1 MGLFKKSKHEDDWV
15 THTKNKIYAEVYKL
29 VIAICG
35 ITVIVKLF
43 LNAYTADVH
52 LIHDT
57 EIIILLIASLYCL
70 YCSIRLDVSAAEE
83 EMKDRKD
90 KMSSQKKNV
99 FWSIGA
105 GFGIAIF
112 MGLNST
118 VNFGEGTRQSIYYFF
133 FVSIGSLLIYLP
145 VMLIIFVA
153 GRAMAKRES
162 DRVVDYM
169 LKDDADG
176 EDDEKY

>member
-1 MGLFKKSKHEDDWV
+1 
-15 THTKNKIYAEVYKL
+15 NKIYAEVYKL

-35 ITVIVKLF
+35 ISIIVKLL
-43 LNAYTADVH
+43 LNAYTGDLH
-52 LIHDT
+52 LRHDT
-57 EIIILLIASLYCL
+57 EILILYIAPLYYL
-70 YCSIRLDVSAAEE
+70 HRSIRLGVFAAEE
-83 EMKDRKD
+83 EMKYQIG
-90 KMSSQKKNV
+90 KMSSHKKNV
-99 FWSIGA
+99 LWSIRA

-112 MGLNST
+112 MGLNSA
-118 VNFGEGTRQSIYYFF
+118 VNFGEATRQSIYYFF

-145 VMLIIFVA
+145 FMLIIFVA